1 MNWKIVEGPLIT
13 GEAGSAWSFEIERG
27 GTRRI
32 VSVESNV
39 SASDQVLVDPEKFA
53 CAIETSGRSA
63 VEAILTQDDPP
74 TRLLI
79 SVYGLAQYLT
89 TIPSAR
95 SLDGRGK
102 SLDH

>member
-1 MNWKIVEGPLIT
+1 MNWKIVEGPLVT
-13 GEAGSAWSFEIERG
+13 AEAGSAWSFEIERD
-27 GTRRI
+27 GTRRN

-39 SASDQVLVDPEKFA
+39 SAGDQVFVDSENVA
-53 CAIETSGRSA
+53 RAIETSGRSA
-63 VEAILTQDDPP
+63 VEAILTEDDPP

-79 SVYGLAQYLT
+79 SVYGVAQYVT